1 MVEYTGEN
9 GMREQGVL
17 GKTLEMI
24 SEAVFPSNIY
34 CACCGS
40 LIDGTRPYA
49 LCDSCMEKIHW
60 NNGRTCGKCGKAL
73 PETYRGAY
81 CYDCM
86 EHPRGFR
93 RGYSCLT
100 YGLYE
105 RELILDYKYNGKG
118 YLGKK
123 FGDILFDRI
132 RWENPEID
140 VIIPVPIH
148 NNRMKKRG
156 YNQTELMAARLA
168 QRWGKTLAADS
179 LQRVK
184 ETTLLRSLS
193 PVERESALRGA
204 FAVTKK
210 GESEI
215 KGKAVLLVD
224 YIYTTGATIEECCRV
239 LLEGGASAVD
249 FLTLASGGNR
259 SPRGL

>member
-1 MVEYTGEN
+1 
-9 GMREQGVL
+9 MREQGVL
-17 GKTLEMI
+17 GKTLEVI

-34 CACCGS
+34 CVCCGS
-40 LIDGTRPYA
+40 LIDETRLYA
-49 LCDSCMEKIHW
+49 LCDSCVEKIHW
-60 NNGRTCGKCGKAL
+60 NSGRTCDKCGKAL
-73 PETYRGAY
+73 PDAYRGAY

-86 EHPRGFR
+86 EHPHCFR
-93 RGYSCLT
+93 RGYSCMT

-132 RWENPEID
+132 RWENPDID

-148 NNRMKKRG
+148 KNRERKRG

-168 QRWGKTLAADS
+168 SLWGKPLAAGS

-215 KGKAVLLVD
+215 RGKAVLLVD
-224 YIYTTGATIEECCRV
+224 DIYTTGATVEECSRV
-239 LLEGGASAVD
+239 LLESGAAAVD

-259 SPRGL
+259 RPKGL